1 MGAAVKRKPRRV
13 QVGRRRQVV
22 GRKGGEKKQKQP
34 SIASN
39 STPSIATARM
49 VYLWSWGPI
58 VGPVDGLRSIKLDG
72 TPVMAADGTLNYP
85 GVKWQF
91 RSGELNQERLEGV
104 SESSNEI
111 DVQHE
116 LISTA
121 PYLYTVSNS
130 MVDAVRVR
138 LAWPQLQ
145 SQDSSG
151 NINGVLIK
159 YAIDVSTDN
168 GPYLEVLASEVD
180 RKNITKYERSHRIEL
195 PAGDRWTLR
204 VRRITPEANS
214 SLVSDGMLVEAVG
227 EVVDS
232 DQEYPLTAVSCV
244 EYDAQQF
251 GGDIAKIAVLM
262 RGRIVQVPANYDPA
276 TRTYATAGPGT
287 SNGIWDGTWKEAWT
301 DCPPWIFRDLAL
313 HPYYGLGD
321 RIDLSM
327 IDHWSLYRIAQFCD
341 QFVPD
346 GKGGQQPRFTC
357 NLYLQ
362 KQAEAWAV
370 LQDLAAIFHG
380 LAFWDGSQIV
390 VNADMPQDPVYTYTL
405 SQILG
410 DGAIRYTGSKARD
423 RHSLAMVTW
432 DNPDQGYESDKE
444 PVFDDEAIAELGVRE
459 LSVEAVG
466 CTVHGQAQR
475 AGAWALAT
483 EQLQTRGATFRV
495 GLDGHI
501 PRPGQVIA
509 LSDPML
515 AGRANGGRVASA
527 AGRVV
532 TLDRDI
538 DVPVGARLL
547 VNLPSGK
554 TEARQ
559 VRSVAGRQV
568 TVMADFSESPQP
580 EAGWALD
587 FDDLK
592 LMQFYVR
599 NITRPE
605 WHQFQLEVIQ
615 HEPSK
620 FDAIDYGTVIDDRP
634 ISVLPPGV
642 QDAPAQVLITSHVS
656 VDQGIAVSTMT
667 IGWSAAPGAVAYDVE
682 WRWGSR
688 DWIKLPRTGE
698 LAADVRGV
706 YAGQYLARVRAVS
719 AMDVSSMP
727 TVSMLT
733 EIAGK
738 TGLPPAVA
746 FLNATPLVFGTR
758 LSWGFPAGAEDT
770 ERTEIWQSATTN
782 RDDAI
787 RLGDFAYPQAEHEI
801 HGLAAGVSFFY
812 WARLVD
818 RSGNI
823 GQWYPTGVG
832 VNGQSSADAALY
844 EEYFKD
850 KIGEGA
856 LYQSLRDEI
865 ALISGSGAGSVNAR
879 LQALG
884 ISLQEQID
892 AIADLA
898 DSMPY
903 DPEKTYVADQAVLG
917 DNGHLYQALQ
927 AVPVNTPPP
936 NVTYWTDIGQ
946 AVRTANGLAV
956 RVTSVETKV
965 TEHDGQLAAQSSRID
980 GVQST
985 LAGKADASTV
995 TSIANRVTQTEQ
1007 GLASQGTAI
1016 TGLTNTVA
1024 GKADA
1029 STVQALSNTVTQQ
1042 GNTITSQG
1050 GSIVALQNS
1059 VGNIGAGGLDVA
1071 PNSAWQ
1077 FDATA
1082 EGWTA
1087 ASATVTA
1094 TPGKI
1099 TVLATANYPILLSPS
1114 VSING
1119 ALYSR
1124 LKARI
1129 TRRAGAASDWDG
1141 SLYYETAS
1149 HGFSANYRGAI
1160 ANPNLA
1166 VGQSAII
1173 ECDLAALAAGGTDW
1187 VTSTITRVRLDL
1199 GTNSG
1204 GSLEIDWIAVGRLGP
1219 AASASVLQSV
1229 ATTVTQQG
1237 NTLTS
1242 QGNSINEMRN
1252 TVAITGAGGLD
1263 VAVSGMWHFDN
1274 DAQGWYAAAATIS
1287 HAAGS
1292 ITVTA
1297 TANNPVIVSPVTNI
1311 NGALYSRIRI
1321 KVTRRAGAASD
1332 WDGSVYYETP
1342 GHSFSASY
1350 RGALANPNLSV
1361 GQSAVIECDMAA
1373 LVIGGND
1380 WVTSTISRLRLD
1392 LGVQAGGALEIDWI
1406 SVGRLAPG
1414 ASTAALRQTNTVVTA
1429 QGEAITAQ
1437 ASRIDGIQTQVGNNS
1452 AAVQQVSEAVAD
1464 LNGDVSAMTTIKA
1477 ETIVGGRKVMAG
1489 LALGSDGVT
1498 SEILAFAQRFAI
1510 VDEVTGQLVLPFVVQ
1525 GGQVFMNTAII
1536 NTAFIQQIVAAMT
1549 IRSAALNSQGLPLL
1563 EINFAAGTFVLRGQD
1578 ANGSTLLHNGGLY
1591 VYDNGGI
1598 ERAAIGRLT

>member
-1 MGAAVKRKPRRV
+1 MGAAVKRKPRRG

-22 GRKGGEKKQKQP
+22 GHKGGEKKQKQP

-49 VYLWSWGPI
+49 VYMWSWGPI
-58 VGPVDGLRSIKLDG
+58 VGPVDGLRSVKLDG

-145 SQDSSG
+145 AQDSSG
-151 NINGVLIK
+151 NINGVRIQ

-180 RKNITKYERSHRIEL
+180 RKNITKYERSHRVEL
-195 PAGDRWTLR
+195 PAGERWTLR

-341 QFVPD
+341 QMVPD

-410 DGAIRYTGSKARD
+410 DGAIKYTGSKARD

-432 DNPDQGYESDKE
+432 DNPDQGYDTDKE

-466 CTVHGQAQR
+466 CTSHGQAQR

-509 LSDPML
+509 VSDPML
-515 AGRANGGRVASA
+515 AGRANGGRVAAA

-568 TVMADFSESPQP
+568 TVMADFSEPPQP

-642 QDAPAQVLITSHVS
+642 QDAPAQVLITSYVA

-698 LAADVRGV
+698 LAVDVRGI
-706 YAGQYLARVRAVS
+706 YAGQYMARVRAIS
-719 AMDVSSMP
+719 AIDVASMP
-727 TVSMLT
+727 TSSVLT
-733 EIAGK
+733 ELKGK
-738 TGLPPAVA
+738 EGLPPEVA
-746 FLNATPLVFGTR
+746 FLQTTPLVYGTR
-758 LSWGFPAGAEDT
+758 LKWGFPAGAEDT
-770 ERTEIWQSATTN
+770 QRTEIWQSQTTS

-787 RLGDFAYPQAEHEI
+787 KLGDYAYPQAEHEI
-801 HGLAAGVSFFY
+801 HGLVPGASFFY
-812 WARLVD
+812 WARLID

-823 GQWYPTGVG
+823 GPWYPAGVG
-832 VNGQSSADAALY
+832 VNGQSSSNRADY
-844 EEYFKD
+844 EEYFQGQ
-850 KIGEGA
+850 IGASA
-856 LYQSLRDEI
+856 LYQELREEIEKISGDGPGSVNDRLEEAKQELYERIDELTDALAYDEAKTYAIGDVVRVGQRLFQARADVPAGAAPPTPAYWMDVGTIAQTVDALAMQVEQQGAAIEELDGVVTAQATSIQSLRAAARPQDASGDLADVISGWSAQSGI
-865 ALISGSGAGSVNAR
+865 AEQRKATAAEKRATAERFLDLNARVDGNTAGLNTLESVVATDRQATATRLDQLQAGVSGNTAAIQSANEALADTDQAVASLSTFASATFNAQRDSSGSGALANVIEGWESAAKYSSEIK
-879 LQALG
+879 LQA
-884 ISLQEQID
+884 
-892 AIADLA
+892 
-898 DSMPY
+898 
-903 DPEKTYVADQAVLG
+903 
-917 DNGHLYQALQ
+917 
-927 AVPVNTPPP
+927 
-936 NVTYWTDIGQ
+936 
-946 AVRTANGLAV
+946 
-956 RVTSVETKV
+956 
-965 TEHDGQLAAQSSRID
+965 
-980 GVQST
+980 
-985 LAGKADASTV
+985 
-995 TSIANRVTQTEQ
+995 
-1007 GLASQGTAI
+1007 
-1016 TGLTNTVA
+1016 
-1024 GKADA
+1024 
-1029 STVQALSNTVTQQ
+1029 
-1042 GNTITSQG
+1042 
-1050 GSIVALQNS
+1050 
-1059 VGNIGAGGLDVA
+1059 
-1071 PNSAWQ
+1071 
-1077 FDATA
+1077 
-1082 EGWTA
+1082 
-1087 ASATVTA
+1087 TA
-1094 TPGKI
+1094 TRS
-1099 TVLATANYPILLSPS
+1099 LAEKSEQLD
-1114 VSING
+1114 
-1119 ALYSR
+1119 
-1124 LKARI
+1124 
-1129 TRRAGAASDWDG
+1129 AAIG
-1141 SLYYETAS
+1141 E
-1149 HGFSANYRGAI
+1149 
-1160 ANPNLA
+1160 
-1166 VGQSAII
+1166 
-1173 ECDLAALAAGGTDW
+1173 
-1187 VTSTITRVRLDL
+1187 
-1199 GTNSG
+1199 
-1204 GSLEIDWIAVGRLGP
+1204 
-1219 AASASVLQSV
+1219 
-1229 ATTVTQQG
+1229 
-1237 NTLTS
+1237 
-1242 QGNSINEMRN
+1242 
-1252 TVAITGAGGLD
+1252 TGA
-1263 VAVSGMWHFDN
+1263 S
-1274 DAQGWYAAAATIS
+1274 
-1287 HAAGS
+1287 
-1292 ITVTA
+1292 
-1297 TANNPVIVSPVTNI
+1297 
-1311 NGALYSRIRI
+1311 
-1321 KVTRRAGAASD
+1321 
-1332 WDGSVYYETP
+1332 
-1342 GHSFSASY
+1342 
-1350 RGALANPNLSV
+1350 
-1361 GQSAVIECDMAA
+1361 
-1373 LVIGGND
+1373 
-1380 WVTSTISRLRLD
+1380 
-1392 LGVQAGGALEIDWI
+1392 
-1406 SVGRLAPG
+1406 
-1414 ASTAALRQTNTVVTA
+1414 
-1429 QGEAITAQ
+1429 
-1437 ASRIDGIQTQVGNNS
+1437 
-1452 AAVQQVSEAVAD
+1452 VQQVSQAVVD
-1464 LNGDVSAMTTIKA
+1464 LDGKVSSQVTIKA
-1477 ETIVGGRKVMAG
+1477 QTAVGGRKVMAG
-1489 LALGSDGVT
+1489 LALGSDGET

-1510 VDEVTGQLVLPFVVQ
+1510 VDESTGQLTLPFVVQ
-1525 GGQVFMNTAII
+1525 GGQVFINTAII
-1536 NTAFIQQIVAAMT
+1536 STAFIQQIVAGMT
-1549 IRSAALNSQGLPLL
+1549 IVSAAKNAQGDPLL
-1563 EINFAAGTFVLRGQD
+1563 EINFAAGTFVLRSQD
-1578 ANGSTLLHNGGLY
+1578 ANGSTLLNNGGLY
-1591 VYDNGGI
+1591 VYDANGV
-1598 ERAAIGRLT
+1598 ERTAVGRLT

>member
-13 QVGRRRQVV
+13 QAGRRRQVV

-49 VYLWSWGPI
+49 VYMWSWGPI
-58 VGPVDGLRSIKLDG
+58 VGPVDGLRSVKLDG

-151 NINGVLIK
+151 NINGVLIQ

-327 IDHWSLYRIAQFCD
+327 IDHWSLYRIAQYCD
-341 QFVPD
+341 QMVPD
-346 GKGGQQPRFTC
+346 GKGGQQPKFTC

-410 DGAIRYTGSKARD
+410 DGAIKYTGSRARD

-515 AGRANGGRVASA
+515 AGRANGGRVAAA

-559 VRSVAGRQV
+559 VRSVAARQI
-568 TVMADFSESPQP
+568 TVMADFSEQPQP

-642 QDAPAQVLITSHVS
+642 QEAPAQVLITSHVA

-667 IGWSAAPGAVAYDVE
+667 IGWSAAPGAVAYEVE

-698 LAADVRGV
+698 LAADVRGI
-706 YAGQYLARVRAVS
+706 YAGQYMARVRAVS

-727 TVSMLT
+727 TTSMLT
-733 EIAGK
+733 DIAGK
-738 TGLPPAVA
+738 TGLPPAVTYLA
-746 FLNATPLVFGTR
+746 ATPLVYGTR

-770 ERTEIWQSATTN
+770 QRTEIWQSPTTS

-787 RLGDFAYPQAEHEI
+787 KLGDYAYPQAEHEL
-801 HGLAAGVSFFY
+801 HGLVPGTSFFY

-818 RSGNI
+818 RTGNI
-823 GQWYPTGVG
+823 GPWYPEGVG
-832 VNGQSSADAALY
+832 VNGQASSDQALY
-844 EEYFKD
+844 DESFRD
-850 KIGEGA
+850 KIGASA
-856 LYQSLRDEI
+856 LYQELREEI
-865 ALISGSGAGSVNAR
+865 EKISGDGPGSVSDR
-879 LQALG
+879 LEEAKQELYDRIDELTDALAYDGTKAYALG
-884 ISLQEQID
+884 DVVRVGQRLYQARAAVPAGAAPPDPQYWADVGTIVETVD
-892 AIADLA
+892 ALA
-898 DSMPY
+898 MQVQQHQTAIEELDGKVTAS
-903 DPEKTYVADQAVLG
+903 ASQL
-917 DNGHLYQALQ
+917 QALQ
-927 AVPVNTPPP
+927 AAWRADDGEGDLADAMKGWDSTARFAEEVRVRASQNEAVAMRLTSLDAGVAGNKAGMTSLEQVVATNEQTTASRISQLKTEVDGNTTHIQQVNESLSDT
-936 NVTYWTDIGQ
+936 NQ
-946 AVRTANGLAV
+946 AVASLR
-956 RVTSVETKV
+956 TSVESVYT
-965 TEHDGQLAAQSSRID
+965 
-980 GVQST
+980 
-985 LAGKADASTV
+985 AGRDDS
-995 TSIANRVTQTEQ
+995 
-1007 GLASQGTAI
+1007 G
-1016 TGLTNTVA
+1016 
-1024 GKADA
+1024 
-1029 STVQALSNTVTQQ
+1029 
-1042 GNTITSQG
+1042 
-1050 GSIVALQNS
+1050 
-1059 VGNIGAGGLDVA
+1059 
-1071 PNSAWQ
+1071 
-1077 FDATA
+1077 
-1082 EGWTA
+1082 EGD
-1087 ASATVTA
+1087 
-1094 TPGKI
+1094 
-1099 TVLATANYPILLSPS
+1099 L
-1114 VSING
+1114 NG
-1119 ALYSR
+1119 ALDAWQT
-1124 LKARI
+1124 KAK
-1129 TRRAGAASDWDG
+1129 
-1141 SLYYETAS
+1141 
-1149 HGFSANYRGAI
+1149 FSTEVRT
-1160 ANPNLA
+1160 LA
-1166 VGQSAII
+1166 DA
-1173 ECDLAALAAGGTDW
+1173 DKALARKSETLEA
-1187 VTSTITRVRLDL
+1187 SL
-1199 GTNSG
+1199 GDT
-1204 GSLEIDWIAVGRLGP
+1204 
-1219 AASASVLQSV
+1219 
-1229 ATTVTQQG
+1229 
-1237 NTLTS
+1237 
-1242 QGNSINEMRN
+1242 M
-1252 TVAITGAGGLD
+1252 
-1263 VAVSGMWHFDN
+1263 
-1274 DAQGWYAAAATIS
+1274 
-1287 HAAGS
+1287 
-1292 ITVTA
+1292 
-1297 TANNPVIVSPVTNI
+1297 
-1311 NGALYSRIRI
+1311 
-1321 KVTRRAGAASD
+1321 
-1332 WDGSVYYETP
+1332 GSVQQ
-1342 GHSFSASY
+1342 
-1350 RGALANPNLSV
+1350 LS
-1361 GQSAVIECDMAA
+1361 E
-1373 LVIGGND
+1373 
-1380 WVTSTISRLRLD
+1380 
-1392 LGVQAGGALEIDWI
+1392 
-1406 SVGRLAPG
+1406 
-1414 ASTAALRQTNTVVTA
+1414 TVV
-1429 QGEAITAQ
+1429 G
-1437 ASRIDGIQTQVGNNS
+1437 IDGRVKAQ
-1452 AAVQQVSEAVAD
+1452 
-1464 LNGDVSAMTTIKA
+1464 TTIKA
-1477 ETIVGGRKVMAG
+1477 QAIAGGRKVMAG
-1489 LALGSDGVT
+1489 LSVGVDGDT

-1510 VDEVTGQLVLPFVVQ
+1510 IDEVSGQLIAPFVVQ

-1536 NTAFIQQIVAAMT
+1536 NTVFIQQIVAAMT
-1549 IRSAALNSQGLPLL
+1549 IKSAAVNSQGLPLL

-1578 ANGSTLLHNGGLY
+1578 ADGSTLLNNGGLY
-1591 VYDNGGI
+1591 VYDINGV
-1598 ERAAIGRLT
+1598 ERTAVGRMTQYVYSLSYLAGGA